1 MKTETE
7 KTPFEIWKE
16 LGINRCE
23 AEFSCGGDSM
33 NDMSFSYYNKENEKV
48 EEANEKLDWYFEDEI
63 YDNVDFY
70 VNSDGH
76 YMGESGIVYIKLN
89 DDDEDDL
96 CFGYDKSSKSEWYEN
111 YSTKLE
117 VKVDEELFDFI
128 ITNVRSM
135 EGGNNDEVVVNY
147 KKDCIIEDVIQEK
160 FDAFVKELVELCY
173 DCKFECTGEPSDNIN
188 YELEDWELVGNKEKN
203 TLYFVVS
210 QGFYEY
216 KDEE

>member
-48 EEANEKLDWYFEDEI
+48 EDANEKLDWYFEDEI
-63 YDNVDFY
+63 YNNVDFY

-76 YMGESGIVYIKLN
+76 YMGESGIVYIELN

-96 CFGYDKSSKSEWYEN
+96 CFGYDKSSKSEWYEH

-128 ITNVRSM
+128 IKNVRSM

-147 KKDCIIEDVIQEK
+147 KEDCIIEDVIQEK

-173 DCKFECTGEPSDNIN
+173 DCEFECFGEPSDDFR
-188 YELEDWELVGNKEKN
+188 YELEDWELVEDKEKN

>member
-63 YDNVDFY
+63 YNNVDFY

-76 YMGESGIVYIKLN
+76 YMGESGIVYIELN

-135 EGGNNDEVVVNY
+135 EGGNNDAVVVNY

-173 DCKFECTGEPSDNIN
+173 DCEFECTGEPSDDFR
-188 YELEDWELVGNKEKN
+188 YELEDWELVEDKEKN
-203 TLYFVVS
+203 TLYFVVY